1 MRALTYINSLWKPA
15 NIKASAS
22 LIIRVWSK
30 KMREQFG
37 LELGSRICDNC
48 GKALYKPMP
57 PTEEEPSE
65 EPYTVPSPPSPEFPS
80 SPSSPKYTDFQQSE
94 ALEKVSDCLVSLG
107 KTPFDTWKASQ
118 SKVYTKQKVAE
129 ITSMM
134 DRLVIGEDERGGDR
148 EIIQQLKE
156 NFHSTSERS
165 VNLKYKS
172 WPCYQWVDQ

>member
-1 MRALTYINSLWKPA
+1 
-15 NIKASAS
+15 
-22 LIIRVWSK
+22 
-30 KMREQFG
+30 
-37 LELGSRICDNC
+37 
-48 GKALYKPMP
+48 MP

-80 SPSSPKYTDFQQSE
+80 SPSSPEYTDFQQSE
-94 ALEKVSDCLVSLG
+94 ALEKVSDCLVSLS
-107 KTPFDTWKASQ
+107 KTPFDTRKIAH

-156 NFHSTSERS
+156 KFHSTSERS
-165 VNLKYKS
+165 VKVQVLTVLPMS
-172 WPCYQWVDQ
+172 

>member
-1 MRALTYINSLWKPA
+1 
-15 NIKASAS
+15 
-22 LIIRVWSK
+22 
-30 KMREQFG
+30 MREQFG
-37 LELGSRICDNC
+37 LELCSRICDNC
-48 GKALYKPMP
+48 GKALYKPIP

-107 KTPFDTWKASQ
+107 KTPFDTRKASQ

-134 DRLVIGEDERGGDR
+134 DRLVIGEDEREGDR

-172 WPCYQWVDQ
+172 